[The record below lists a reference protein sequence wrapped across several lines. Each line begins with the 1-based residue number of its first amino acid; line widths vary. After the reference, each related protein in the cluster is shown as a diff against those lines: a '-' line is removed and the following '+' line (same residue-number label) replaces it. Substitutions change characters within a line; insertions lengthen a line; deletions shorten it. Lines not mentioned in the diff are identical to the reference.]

1 MAKRTGRI
9 TITMP
14 KDEADALQK
23 RIAEGLEPDMELM
36 DGTLI
41 KKADIKIKG
50 VQDGRTI
57 VVKGGKVESISEADS
72 TQEDAKKRDYYRF
85 FYLF

>member
-1 MAKRTGRI
+1 MNFEEYPMNGRI

-41 KKADIKIKG
+41 KKADIRIKYN
-50 VQDGRTI
+50 T
-57 VVKGGKVESISEADS
+57 E
-72 TQEDAKKRDYYRF
+72 
-85 FYLF
+85 